1 MNKKAV
7 CFSQWYSFTFLKN
20 FCCFLESL
28 CRGNQRKNY
37 FISLLDFFFWVI
49 LPPNA
54 QFNVIY
60 EITLRL
66 KMIEKSLIN
75 LHWMYCKS
83 NNIMKIDC
91 LPVSKLKVIFHFLF
105 KEWQCI
111 SLEAKDL
118 ISHLLVRDATKRYTT
133 DMILEHSW
141 IEEVCVCVHFL
152 LHAF

>member
-1 MNKKAV
+1 MFLTV
-7 CFSQWYSFTFLKN
+7 ILFYFFLKTPVV
-20 FCCFLESL
+20 SL
-28 CRGNQRKNY
+28 RVCVGETKGKIILLV
-37 FISLLDFFFWVI
+37 FLDFFFWVI

-60 EITLRL
+60 EISQRL

-75 LHWMYCKS
+75 LHWMHCKS

-152 LHAF
+152 LRAF

>member
-1 MNKKAV
+1 
-7 CFSQWYSFTFLKN
+7 
-20 FCCFLESL
+20 
-28 CRGNQRKNY
+28 
-37 FISLLDFFFWVI
+37 
-49 LPPNA
+49 
-54 QFNVIY
+54 
-60 EITLRL
+60 
-66 KMIEKSLIN
+66 MIEKSLIN
-75 LHWMYCKS
+75 LHWMHYKS

-133 DMILEHSW
+133 DMILEHTW

-152 LHAF
+152 LRAFWVILSLMSVCVNPLISPYNITP